1 MMHAKALLCSDTATA
16 RAILAS
22 ANPGEQKSL
31 GRKVK
36 GWKAKAKEWERVKF
50 EVVVEGSWLKFERG
64 EGWLRERLLAT
75 GERELVEA
83 SPGDRVWGMGFGEA
97 EAEGRRGEWGMN
109 LLGKALM
116 TVRERI
122 RGGEVDA

>member
-1 MMHAKALLCSDTATA
+1 M
-16 RAILAS
+16 
-22 ANPGEQKSL
+22 
-31 GRKVK
+31 K
-36 GWKAKAKEWERVKF
+36 GWKEREKEWERVKF
-50 EVVVEGSWLKFERG
+50 ETVVQGSWLKFEGG

-83 SPGDRVWGMGFGEA
+83 SPGDRVWGVGFGEA

-122 RGGEVDA
+122 KGGEVDA

>member
-1 MMHAKALLCSDTATA
+1 MMHAKALLCGDTATA

-22 ANPGEQKSL
+22 ISPGEQKAL

-36 GWKAKAKEWERVKF
+36 GWKEWGKEWERVKF
-50 EVVVEGSWLKFERG
+50 ETVVQGSWLKFERG

-83 SPGDRVWGMGFGEA
+83 SPGDRVWGVGG
-97 EAEGRRGEWGMN
+97 GVWGW
-109 LLGKALM
+109 GG
-116 TVRERI
+116 
-122 RGGEVDA
+122 GGEEGGVGDEFAGEGVDDCEGED